1 MGEGTKAVSVDVRG
15 KAWQRHGEQAWR
27 TLIERQRASGMS
39 IQTFCERE
47 GVSRSSFGRW
57 RSLLAK
63 RATGAQ
69 RLEECTVG
77 EHAAVAAPR
86 SGFVDAGMLRMGG
99 VSEPVEVRLELGGG
113 IVVTIRRG

>member
-1 MGEGTKAVSVDVRG
+1 MGEGTKAVSVEVRG
-15 KAWQRHGEQAWR
+15 KAWQRHGEETWR
-27 TLIERQRASGMS
+27 AMIERQRASGMS
-39 IQTFCERE
+39 ILAFCERE

-57 RSLLAK
+57 RSLLAR

-77 EHAAVAAPR
+77 ERAAVAGPR
-86 SGFVDAGMLRMGG
+86 SGFVDAGMLHMGG
-99 VSEPVEVRLELGGG
+99 VSEPVEMRLELGGG